1 MKKTSLGSLVRRE
14 GKATFSALLVCYL
27 AKGISGLIPS
37 TPIASFIALSVLAAV
52 AAIAAYMLTKNT
64 TVGGSVY
71 IVLQLLLALL
81 YFIKSCIFE
90 NLFPTV
96 IASLGVFDRLDSF
109 VGGIFD
115 LSAVVYYLTV
125 ICLFCYLTAKTMQQR
140 RWA

>member
-1 MKKTSLGSLVRRE
+1 
-14 GKATFSALLVCYL
+14 
-27 AKGISGLIPS
+27 
-37 TPIASFIALSVLAAV
+37 
-52 AAIAAYMLTKNT
+52 MLTKNT

-81 YFIKSCIFE
+81 YFIKSSIFE

-96 IASLGVFDRLDSF
+96 IASLGVFDRLASF